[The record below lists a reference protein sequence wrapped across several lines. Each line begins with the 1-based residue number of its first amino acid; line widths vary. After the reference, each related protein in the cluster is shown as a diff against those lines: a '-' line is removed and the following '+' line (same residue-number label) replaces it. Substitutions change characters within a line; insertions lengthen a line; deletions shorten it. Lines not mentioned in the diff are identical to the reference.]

1 MLKKQVLRAKRK
13 QSIRKKIS
21 GTSTTPRVSIFRS
34 NKYLYVQVID
44 DTKSVTLA
52 SADSKGTE
60 SLSDVIYSQLSKL
73 GVDSIVFDRSGYKYH
88 GNIRKFAEEL
98 RGKGIKF

>member
-52 SADSKGTE
+52 SADSKVTE